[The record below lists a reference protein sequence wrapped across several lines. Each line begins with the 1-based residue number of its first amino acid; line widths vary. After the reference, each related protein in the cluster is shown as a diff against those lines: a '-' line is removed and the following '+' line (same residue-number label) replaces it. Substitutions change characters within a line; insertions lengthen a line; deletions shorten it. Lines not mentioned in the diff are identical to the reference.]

1 MYKKGVLKLSFYDK
15 YIELC
20 ASVGKAPSVVAEEMG
35 FHRSAVSNWKRRKNN
50 PADATVQTVAN
61 YFKVARSYF
70 DENPAKNIQ
79 TVDDLFVVASPNE
92 KMDMAA
98 RLISSLTE
106 EQQAAFIQRIMF
118 KK

>member
-1 MYKKGVLKLSFYDK
+1 MSFYDK
-15 YIELC
+15 YVELC
-20 ASVGKAPSVVAEEMG
+20 AAANIYPSVAAEEMG
-35 FHRSAVSNWKRRKNN
+35 FHKSTVSSWKRRGNT
-50 PADATVQTVAN
+50 PSALTVQTVAQ
-61 YFKVARSYF
+61 YFNVPKSYF
-70 DENPAKNIQ
+70 DETENAPKNVNANKPI
-79 TVDDLFVVASPNE
+79 DNAFSLASAEE